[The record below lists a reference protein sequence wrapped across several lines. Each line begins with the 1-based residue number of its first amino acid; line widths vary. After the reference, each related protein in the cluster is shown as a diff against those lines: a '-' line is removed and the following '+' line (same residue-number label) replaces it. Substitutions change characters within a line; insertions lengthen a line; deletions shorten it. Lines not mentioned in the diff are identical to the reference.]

1 MLVYWFSDG
10 VASRSLKSLE
20 FHRQPWKRWTSVHG
34 SYNCNLYIYILVP
47 SIGYSTYTYRYN
59 LYISIYIYRHTYYVY
74 HMYIRMY
81 FLTPCAFRGDPAAAA
96 VSKFSVSK
104 GCRFTSPL
112 CIVGAGG
119 YIYTYIYIYYVYF
132 ISVEIW
138 SSMVL
143 LILAM
148 NG

>member
-1 MLVYWFSDG
+1 
-10 VASRSLKSLE
+10 
-20 FHRQPWKRWTSVHG
+20 
-34 SYNCNLYIYILVP
+34 
-47 SIGYSTYTYRYN
+47 
-59 LYISIYIYRHTYYVY
+59 
-74 HMYIRMY
+74 MY

>member
-1 MLVYWFSDG
+1 
-10 VASRSLKSLE
+10 
-20 FHRQPWKRWTSVHG
+20 
-34 SYNCNLYIYILVP
+34 
-47 SIGYSTYTYRYN
+47 
-59 LYISIYIYRHTYYVY
+59 
-74 HMYIRMY
+74 MYIRMY

-119 YIYTYIYIYYVYF
+119 YIYIHMYIYIIKFTYSYTYIYI